1 MERSPAIIRY
11 IVFIQYD
18 DAFKITFNMNTEFR
32 LSKSQAVLQRRQQ
45 YSINNT
51 RASHKQREP
60 SFMSKSRRSNF
71 GHWVPGKMTHSKI
84 AAKPMTAKAL
94 HRAKLCQSDEAMTK
108 HWRFRGHDAA
118 KDPSAE
124 EEAWRAWTHQV
135 SAYQTQI
142 GWDFYRCSECHA
154 ASVAWPGSQVPSLTS
169 FAWAQLQAQKCK
181 ALLNPNVGWLVRYG

>member
-1 MERSPAIIRY
+1 MWMTCIHTIPLQHHGKEPSYHPLHCFHPIWRCVQNHVQHEHRISA
-11 IVFIQYD
+11 
-18 DAFKITFNMNTEFR
+18 
-32 LSKSQAVLQRRQQ
+32 QAVLQRRQQ

-142 GWDFYRCSECHA
+142 GWDFYR
-154 ASVAWPGSQVPSLTS
+154 
-169 FAWAQLQAQKCK
+169 FLQMFRMPC
-181 ALLNPNVGWLVRYG
+181 R